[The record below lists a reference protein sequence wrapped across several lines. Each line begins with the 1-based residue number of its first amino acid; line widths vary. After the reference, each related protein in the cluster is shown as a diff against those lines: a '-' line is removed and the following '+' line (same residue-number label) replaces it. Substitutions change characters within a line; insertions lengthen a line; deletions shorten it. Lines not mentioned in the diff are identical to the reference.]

1 MLESLSQFEAPEGD
15 SVVQKTQVVLIDDI
29 DGSEGDETVTFALD
43 GASYEI
49 DLSAAHAAELRESLS
64 QWIGHG
70 RKTVARSTPRATASR
85 RGRTDRE
92 QLQKI
97 REWARENGHTVN
109 DRGRIPGRVLEA
121 YEAAH

>member
-70 RKTVARSTPRATASR
+70 RKTVARSTPRATASCEQKNLGS
-85 RGRTDRE
+85 GRSGR
-92 QLQKI
+92 
-97 REWARENGHTVN
+97 AMAMSGCASSN
-109 DRGRIPGRVLEA
+109 DRR
-121 YEAAH
+121 

>member
-1 MLESLSQFEAPEGD
+1 MLESSGNLGYQKGGG
-15 SVVQKTQVVLIDDI
+15 VVQKTQVVLIDDI
-29 DGSEGDETVTFALD
+29 DGTEGDETVSFALD
-43 GASYEI
+43 GVAYEI
-49 DLSAAHAAELRESLS
+49 DLTAAHAAELRESLA

-70 RKTVARSTPRATASR
+70 RKSGGRVAPRAAGPR

-97 REWARENGHTVN
+97 REWARDNGHKVN
-109 DRGRIPGRVLEA
+109 ERGRIPGRVLEA